1 MHHAFGIRRR
11 VNILDPISLLLAS
24 VFMIY
29 LMLVTTDRGIESVKK
44 SWTGPCPFFFYQ
56 DLSLQAQFRSRL
68 GQCLVCGSGSKLQLI
83 EFVRFFEC
91 FLKEN
96 VNFRYFFL
104 ISETRI
110 EKSKRS
116 SAPTGRC
123 SSLSTWSS
131 DFRQHGSRRPRDGR
145 RPRLDQRRD
154 RSLAKLPWV

>member
-29 LMLVTTDRGIESVKK
+29 LMLVTTDRRIEYVKTVL
-44 SWTGPCPFFFYQ
+44 TGPCHLFFYQ

-68 GQCLVCGSGSKLQLI
+68 GQCLVCGSGRKLYLI
-83 EFVRFFEC
+83 EFVRFNEC
-91 FLKEN
+91 FSKEN

-131 DFRQHGSRRPRDGR
+131 DFRQHGSRRPRVQSR
-145 RPRLDQRRD
+145 Y
-154 RSLAKLPWV
+154 RSLA